1 MKFISVSIAF
11 LLVTEF
17 IDLQN
22 AENHCDCGKF
32 EYKTNSR
39 IYLGTKADPKRFPWQ
54 ILIMLNKDINTFR
67 VYGGVLISQRH
78 IVTCAHFMENSILNN
93 QE

>member
-11 LLVTEF
+11 LFVTEF
-17 IDLQN
+17 IDLEN

-32 EYKTNSR
+32 EYQTNSR
-39 IYLGTKADPKRFPWQ
+39 IYQGIKVDQKRFPWQ
-54 ILIMLNKDINTFR
+54 ILIMLNKDISPFR

-78 IVTCAHFMENSILNN
+78 IVSCAHFVENSILNN